1 MFDNI
6 NITGILLDLDDT
18 LVDSRSSWKQGFQET
33 FTHYLNDRK
42 HNFDLEE
49 IYLEY
54 TKLVAKKHEISQASE
69 WSDML
74 AQTGLSEIIKKYI
87 QIEINISN
95 AWSIFEK
102 TWKKNIELFS
112 DTNEIL
118 KSLNEKYK
126 LGLVTNGLSEHQR
139 FKIEKFEL
147 EKYFECILISEEVGF
162 QKPDIQ
168 IFNKAAEKLNLKV
181 KEMLHI
187 GDNPSHDVIG
197 ANKAGMFS
205 CWLKRPGHW
214 YKEIKDV
221 EPNYIISNLLELEN
235 LKK

>member
-33 FTHYLNDRK
+33 FMHYLNDRK

-54 TKLVAKKHEISQASE
+54 TKLVAKKHEMSQASE

-102 TWKKNIELFS
+102 TWKK
-112 DTNEIL
+112 
-118 KSLNEKYK
+118 
-126 LGLVTNGLSEHQR
+126 
-139 FKIEKFEL
+139 
-147 EKYFECILISEEVGF
+147 
-162 QKPDIQ
+162 
-168 IFNKAAEKLNLKV
+168 
-181 KEMLHI
+181 
-187 GDNPSHDVIG
+187 
-197 ANKAGMFS
+197 
-205 CWLKRPGHW
+205 
-214 YKEIKDV
+214 
-221 EPNYIISNLLELEN
+221 ISNYFQIQM
-235 LKK
+235 KF